1 MIGDVR
7 PVLVRFFSVLGRWR
21 TYGYVL
27 YAVLSLPLALAYLVL
42 LGGSAVLG
50 AALSIVGIGL
60 FLLLG
65 CLVAAWGFA
74 ILERALAMALLGVDI
89 PPLILP
95 SIETTSDWRRLR
107 GHLSRPVTW
116 KSLAFLVLKLPLGI
130 MTATVTAILV
140 AGPLMLMVAVVLVTF
155 TMPTAR
161 RADLIPVGLVL
172 GFGFVLLV
180 AGLHLMGWI
189 GQGWGVLARAM
200 LSAGQ
205 EEVQLWEAQRRA
217 EAADRSRRELI
228 LNVSHE
234 LRTPIASIRAHVDTL
249 VLPPDQRPADAD
261 NERYLRVVSDEARRL
276 GALVD
281 DLLELARA
289 DADELAV
296 VVRPVEVAALVRSA
310 VAAAA
315 PLARRERGVTVAHA
329 EALPALRAL
338 ADGDRLSQVL
348 TNLVRNAVNNTPEGG
363 AVYVQAGR
371 VPPGCVFV
379 EVSDTGHG
387 IAPEDLE
394 RIFDRFYRTD
404 PSRSRDSGGFGL
416 GLSIARE
423 LAEAMGGWITASSE
437 PDVGST
443 FRVTLREAE

>member
-1 MIGDVR
+1 
-7 PVLVRFFSVLGRWR
+7 
-21 TYGYVL
+21 VL
-27 YAVLSLPLALAYLVL
+27 YAALSLPLALAYLGL
-42 LGGSAVLG
+42 LGASAVLG

-74 ILERALAMALLGVDI
+74 IFERALAMALLGVDI
-89 PPLILP
+89 PPLALP
-95 SIETTSDWRRLR
+95 STEMSSDWRRLR
-107 GHLSRPVTW
+107 GHLSRPTTW

-130 MTATVTAILV
+130 MTALVITVVI
-140 AGPLMLMVAVVLVTF
+140 AGPLLVMVAVVVVNF
-155 TMPTAR
+155 TTAAVR
-161 RADLIPVGLVL
+161 WADVIPVGLVFAL
-172 GFGFVLLV
+172 GFVLLV
-180 AGLHLMGWI
+180 TGLHLIGYI
-189 GQGWGVLARAM
+189 GQGWGVLATTM

-249 VLPPDQRPADAD
+249 VLPPDERPADAD
-261 NERYLRVVSDEARRL
+261 PERYLHVVSDEARRL

-281 DLLELARA
+281 DLLDLARA
-289 DADELAV
+289 DANELAV
-296 VVRPVEVAALVRSA
+296 VVRPVALAALVRNV

-329 EALPALRAL
+329 EPLPALWAL
-338 ADGDRLSQVL
+338 ADGDRLTQVL
-348 TNLVRNAVNNTPEGG
+348 TNLVRNAVTNTPEGG
-363 AVYVQAGR
+363 AVYVQIGP
-371 VPPGCVFV
+371 VTPGCVFV

-387 IAPEDLE
+387 IAAADLE

-423 LAEAMGGWITASSE
+423 LAEAMSGWITATSE
-437 PDVGST
+437 PGVGST
-443 FRVTLREAE
+443 FRVTLREAV